1 MKYFTKELCWMIN
14 VKEQREEA
22 DRRWNENC
30 KAYHAYLDSSRGKLS
45 KPLQATFGGA
55 EPYHDCV
62 IQEIRIKPGNRKKKS
77 LEIVLQDGD
86 EQVMLEMKDISS
98 VQIDLQDFSDCIA
111 GQLCWMY
118 SEIEYLRGG
127 KFRASLLFDLCN
139 EMIVVFHSFR
149 ISKN

>member
-1 MKYFTKELCWMIN
+1 MKYFTKELSWMIN
-14 VKEQREEA
+14 DKDQQEEA
-22 DRRWNENC
+22 DRRWAENC
-30 KAYHAYLDSSRGKLS
+30 KAYRAYLESIRGKLS
-45 KPLQATFGGA
+45 KPLQTAFGCG
-55 EPYHDCV
+55 EIYHDCV
-62 IQEIRIKPGNRKKKS
+62 IQEIRIKPANRKKKS

-98 VQIDLQDFSDCIA
+98 VQIDLQDFTYCIA

-127 KFRASLLFDLCN
+127 KFRVSILFDLCN
-139 EMIVVFHSFR
+139 EMNVVFHSFR